1 MSFGLLK
8 HFKDLKND
16 KEAKKV
22 SKHYKHLILG
32 QDLGAVLKLLDIR
45 KNHPEDSVKLISTRP
60 LNKDLLLQNYEFGIA
75 DLRSPI
81 AVENIYKKF
90 HDAKISVHAH
100 EALFYKDGKFHEF
113 EGRAKPMQL
122 LEGEEFFIPKG
133 YRIQVSSFF
142 SQDQW
147 EILDETLNKYSEI
160 RILEGITK
168 TEPTDLVDKAEW
180 DLSFKD
186 FEHITCEQL
195 YSSISP
201 KKFLHFLQ
209 NKESVTQELIEV
221 CSSIQTQSALSVT
234 WSLSKEIYNEERTL
248 FIPQSMTHEW
258 GHFLIEFEPYNYQ
271 KKEQLCHGMFIVRE
285 EEPQSEDLAQKIKL
299 MKRVLDRVFPE
310 LEKHI
315 TKEYIRFDDEMYIS
329 GMKDQLMEQV
339 AFDYPTLNFLG
350 QASPLSQELSEEK
363 FLARILLN

>member
-1 MSFGLLK
+1 LL
-8 HFKDLKND
+8 
-16 KEAKKV
+16 E
-22 SKHYKHLILG
+22 
-32 QDLGAVLKLLDIR
+32 IR

-122 LEGEEFFIPKG
+122 LEGEEFFKPKG

-209 NKESVTQELIEV
+209 NKE
-221 CSSIQTQSALSVT
+221 
-234 WSLSKEIYNEERTL
+234 
-248 FIPQSMTHEW
+248 
-258 GHFLIEFEPYNYQ
+258 
-271 KKEQLCHGMFIVRE
+271 
-285 EEPQSEDLAQKIKL
+285 
-299 MKRVLDRVFPE
+299 
-310 LEKHI
+310 
-315 TKEYIRFDDEMYIS
+315 
-329 GMKDQLMEQV
+329 
-339 AFDYPTLNFLG
+339 
-350 QASPLSQELSEEK
+350 
-363 FLARILLN
+363 